1 MSDKNESQ
9 INSDNNT
16 VKNDS
21 TEAVE
26 KNVPYDRFTQVNQ
39 AKNDAMEH
47 IGKLQA
53 QLDKVTA
60 DNKSKAEAKM
70 VEDGKLKE
78 ALDIVKQERDSFK
91 TQSEQWNKY
100 QTDKR
105 ESLMSKLTDDT
116 DKSIADGLSDLNKLE
131 TYVNKVTQAN
141 APSTSTARATTGKA
155 GEFGGYASIEEMA
168 SYDPAG
174 AEKYLQQSTKGYIK

>member
-116 DKSIADGLSDLNKLE
+116 DKSIADGLNDLSKLE
-131 TYVNKVTQAN
+131 TYVNRVVN
-141 APSTSTARATTGKA
+141 VGGPSTSQARATSGTA
-155 GEFGGYASIEEMA
+155 GEMGGYSSWEEFAMK
-168 SYDPAG
+168 DPKG
-174 AEKYLQQSTKGYIK
+174 AEKAIAANTTNFIK